1 MTSVPTDRSC
11 YTQTGLHT
19 TLQHYFCP
27 TIAVDLVKEHWRGK
41 IQDFIAEHEIKFSFP
56 VSRPHQIF
64 TFTFLGHTQTSHGT
78 MFSYHP
84 PPPES
89 YDCFCFLL
97 TPLSH
102 SPQTSCFTHRA
113 TSQLPQ
119 NTVLSLLQFQQR
131 SSVFFNR
138 SFREKQILHNNVG
151 FLLFNFHKHVLL
163 IYRRRPQVLYRKGR
177 LPACFQL
184 FFFVCS
190 LLTMRKALL
199 IIQYLMSFV
208 LFPKTS
214 LAYPVFF
221 DVFKVITQLSL

>member
-1 MTSVPTDRSC
+1 MFSC
-11 YTQTGLHT
+11 Y
-19 TLQHYFCP
+19 
-27 TIAVDLVKEHWRGK
+27 
-41 IQDFIAEHEIKFSFP
+41 
-56 VSRPHQIF
+56 
-64 TFTFLGHTQTSHGT
+64 
-78 MFSYHP
+78 P

-131 SSVFFNR
+131 SNVFFNR
-138 SFREKQILHNNVG
+138 SFREKQILHYNVG

-184 FFFVCS
+184 FFC
-190 LLTMRKALL
+190 LL
-199 IIQYLMSFV
+199 ITDNEKGTINHLVFNVICFVPKDFSGIPSFFSMYL
-208 LFPKTS
+208 K
-214 LAYPVFF
+214 
-221 DVFKVITQLSL
+221 